1 MRVDVP
7 GHQTRPASLV
17 TGADARAIVAMEI
30 LVEQYQITPVRI
42 ALKSRLTALAAAAE
56 LALALIE
63 PNLPQL

>member
-1 MRVDVP
+1 MRVDAP

-42 ALKSRLTALAAAAE
+42 ALESRLTALAAAAE